1 MLAGGVRERWTTC
14 GKHGCHC
21 SRGDLHGP
29 YYSRRWAQDGQRYE
43 EYVPRDQVDDVR
55 AQCEARRQH
64 EHQVVAAR
72 KECRE
77 LTRMLKEL
85 E

>member
-14 GKHGCHC
+14 GKPGCHC
-21 SRGDLHGP
+21 TRGIRHGP
-29 YYSRRWAQDGQRYE
+29 YYVRRWSENGQRHE
-43 EYVPRDQVDDVR
+43 EYIRRDQVDDVR

-72 KECRE
+72 KEFRE